1 MESRK
6 RVLRSLFAG
15 QEQRH
20 RMQRTACGHGERK
33 ERAGSAGT
41 HDHVQY
47 RVGGLLRAQG
57 AQLGALW

>member
-1 MESRK
+1 MWRPE
-6 RVLRSLFAG
+6 
-15 QEQRH
+15 EQCRDV
-20 RMQRTACGHGERK
+20 ERK